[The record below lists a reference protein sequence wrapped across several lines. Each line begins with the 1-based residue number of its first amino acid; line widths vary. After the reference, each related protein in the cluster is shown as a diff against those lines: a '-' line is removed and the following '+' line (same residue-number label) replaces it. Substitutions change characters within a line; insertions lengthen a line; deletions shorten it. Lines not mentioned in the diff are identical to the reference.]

1 MVLRRVNFSESLSPT
16 SSLMIKPVI
25 ANQPLQLR
33 LLGMWSLVFRIDQ
46 KRSYMNSLQLGKSTP
61 YPDQYDPN
69 LLFPIQR
76 SVNRA
81 KLGIKEHAPLPFMGI
96 DIWNAYELSWLNAKG
111 KPQIAL
117 AEFQIPADSPNMIES
132 KSFKLYLNSINNSR
146 FENEDELRQR
156 LIADLSKV
164 AGSQIT
170 TRINPTDAIAKQGM
184 EEMGGVLLDRLDI
197 EVDCAAGADPS
208 LLGVNE
214 SFSPV
219 EQCLVSHLLKSNCPV
234 TGQPDWASV
243 QIRYQ
248 GRPILEEGLLRY
260 LIGFRQLG
268 EFHEHCVETI
278 FCDIKQQCKPEK
290 LSVYARYTR
299 RGGLDINPFRTD
311 YNAVWPDNTRH
322 ARQ

>member
-1 MVLRRVNFSESLSPT
+1 MATLSLGQT
-16 SSLMIKPVI
+16 T
-25 ANQPLQLR
+25 Q
-33 LLGMWSLVFRIDQ
+33 
-46 KRSYMNSLQLGKSTP
+46 
-61 YPDQYDPN
+61 YPNQYDPS
-69 LLFPIQR
+69 LLFPIPR
-76 SVNRA
+76 AENRA
-81 KLGIKEHAPLPFMGI
+81 KLGLKEGQALPFVGV
-96 DIWNAYELSWLNAKG
+96 DIWNAFELSWLNKKG

-117 AEFQIPADSPNMIES
+117 AEFQIPADSPYMIES
-132 KSFKLYLNSINNSR
+132 KSFKLYLNSLNNTH
-146 FENEDELRQR
+146 FEDESEIREL
-156 LIADLSKV
+156 LIKDLSAV
-164 AGSQIT
+164 AGSKIT
-170 TRINPTDAIAKQGM
+170 TRIQATEALAKKGM
-184 EEMGGVLLDRLDI
+184 QEMGGVLLDRLDI
-197 EVDCAAGADPS
+197 EVDPSMRADPS

-214 SFSPV
+214 SFGPI

-248 GRPILEEGLLRY
+248 GRPIFEEGLLRY

-278 FCDIKQQCKPEK
+278 FTDIKRQCKPEK

-311 YNAVWPDNTRH
+311 HNSPWPDNIRH

>member
-1 MVLRRVNFSESLSPT
+1 MATL
-16 SSLMIKPVI
+16 
-25 ANQPLQLR
+25 PLGQAT
-33 LLGMWSLVFRIDQ
+33 Q
-46 KRSYMNSLQLGKSTP
+46 
-61 YPDQYDPN
+61 YPDQYDPS
-69 LLFPIQR
+69 LLFQIPR
-76 SVNRA
+76 AENRL
-81 KLGIKEHAPLPFMGI
+81 KLGIKENQALPFVGV
-96 DIWNAYELSWLNAKG
+96 DIWNAFELSWLNPKG

-117 AEFQIPADSPNMIES
+117 AEFQIPADSPYMIES
-132 KSFKLYLNSINNSR
+132 KSFKLYLNSLNNAR
-146 FENEDELRQR
+146 FADENELRER
-156 LIADLSKV
+156 LIADLSTA
-164 AGSQIT
+164 AGSKIT
-170 TRINPTDAIAKQGM
+170 TRILANEVIAKKGM
-184 EEMGGVLLDRLDI
+184 QEMGGVLLDRLDI
-197 EVDCAAGADPS
+197 EIDPRIPADPS

-214 SFSPV
+214 DFGPI

-278 FCDIKQQCKPEK
+278 FSDIKRKCKPDK

-311 YNAVWPDNTRH
+311 HNAPWPDNTRH

>member
-1 MVLRRVNFSESLSPT
+1 MATL
-16 SSLMIKPVI
+16 
-25 ANQPLQLR
+25 PLGQ
-33 LLGMWSLVFRIDQ
+33 
-46 KRSYMNSLQLGKSTP
+46 STQ
-61 YPDQYDPN
+61 YPDHYDPS
-69 LLFPIQR
+69 LLFQIPR
-76 SVNRA
+76 SENRL
-81 KLGIKEHAPLPFMGI
+81 KLGIKENQALPFVGV
-96 DIWNAYELSWLNAKG
+96 DIWNAFELSWLNPKG

-117 AEFQIPADSPNMIES
+117 AEFQIPADSPHMIES
-132 KSFKLYLNSINNSR
+132 KSFKLYLNSLNNAH
-146 FENEDELRQR
+146 FADEQELRER
-156 LIADLSKV
+156 IIADLSAA
-164 AGSQIT
+164 AGSKIT
-170 TRINPTDAIAKQGM
+170 TRVQTNEAIAKKGM
-184 EEMGGVLLDRLDI
+184 QEMSGVLLDRLDI
-197 EVDCAAGADPS
+197 EIDPRIPADPS

-214 SFSPV
+214 DFGPI

-278 FCDIKQQCKPEK
+278 FSDIKRECKPDK

-311 YNAVWPDNTRH
+311 HNAPWPDNTRH

>member
-1 MVLRRVNFSESLSPT
+1 
-16 SSLMIKPVI
+16 
-25 ANQPLQLR
+25 
-33 LLGMWSLVFRIDQ
+33 VFRIGQ

-76 SVNRA
+76 SVNRI
-81 KLGIKEHAPLPFMGI
+81 KLGIQEHAALPFMGV

-132 KSFKLYLNSINNSR
+132 KSFKLYLNSLNNSR
-146 FENEDELRQR
+146 FGSEDELRQC

-170 TRINPTDAIAKQGM
+170 ARINPTDAIAKQGM
-184 EEMGGVLLDRLDI
+184 QEMGGVLLDRLDI
-197 EVDCAAGADPS
+197 EVDSAVGADSS

-219 EQCLVSHLLKSNCPV
+219 EQCFVSHLLKSNCPV

-311 YNAVWPDNTRH
+311 HNAVWPDNTRH

>member
-1 MVLRRVNFSESLSPT
+1 MTTL
-16 SSLMIKPVI
+16 
-25 ANQPLQLR
+25 PLGQTT
-33 LLGMWSLVFRIDQ
+33 Q
-46 KRSYMNSLQLGKSTP
+46 
-61 YPDQYDPN
+61 YPDQYDPG
-69 LLFPIQR
+69 LLYPIPR
-76 SVNRA
+76 SENRL
-81 KLGIKEHAPLPFMGI
+81 KLGIKNGQALPFVGV
-96 DIWNAYELSWLNAKG
+96 DIWNAFELSWLNQKG

-117 AEFQIPADSPNMIES
+117 AEFQIPADSPKMIES
-132 KSFKLYLNSINNSR
+132 KSFKLYLNSLNNAR
-146 FENEDELRQR
+146 FENENEVRER
-156 LIADLSKV
+156 LVADLSAV
-164 AGSQIT
+164 AGSKIT
-170 TRINPTDAIAKQGM
+170 ARIQANDAIAKKGM
-184 EEMGGVLLDRLDI
+184 QEMGGVLLDRLDI
-197 EVDCAAGADPS
+197 EIDPHIPADPK

-214 SFSPV
+214 DFGPI

-278 FCDIKQQCKPEK
+278 FSDIKRHCKPDK

-311 YNAVWPDNTRH
+311 HNAPWPENTRH
-322 ARQ
+322 SRQ

>member
-1 MVLRRVNFSESLSPT
+1 MSTLSLGQAT
-16 SSLMIKPVI
+16 
-25 ANQPLQLR
+25 Q
-33 LLGMWSLVFRIDQ
+33 
-46 KRSYMNSLQLGKSTP
+46 
-61 YPDQYDPN
+61 YPDQYDPS
-69 LLFPIQR
+69 LLFPIPR
-76 SVNRA
+76 SENRL
-81 KLGIKEHAPLPFMGI
+81 KLDIKPNQALPFVGV
-96 DIWNAYELSWLNAKG
+96 DIWNAFELGWLNKKG

-132 KSFKLYLNSINNSR
+132 KSFKLYLNSLNNAR
-146 FENEDELRQR
+146 FEDEAEVCER
-156 LIADLSKV
+156 LIADLSAV
-164 AGSQIT
+164 AGSKIA
-170 TRINPTDAIAKQGM
+170 TRINPAEMVAKKGM
-184 EEMGGVLLDRLDI
+184 QEMSGVLMDRLDI
-197 EVDCAAGADPS
+197 EIDPS
-208 LLGVNE
+208 LSADPALLEVNE
-214 SFSPV
+214 SFGPI

-260 LIGFRQLG
+260 LIGFRQKG

-278 FCDIKQQCKPEK
+278 FTDIKRQCKPEK

-311 YNAVWPDNTRH
+311 HNAPWPENTRH

>member
-1 MVLRRVNFSESLSPT
+1 MSTLSLGQ
-16 SSLMIKPVI
+16 
-25 ANQPLQLR
+25 A
-33 LLGMWSLVFRIDQ
+33 
-46 KRSYMNSLQLGKSTP
+46 TP
-61 YPDQYDPN
+61 YPDQYDPS
-69 LLFPIQR
+69 LLFPIPR
-76 SVNRA
+76 SENRL
-81 KLGIKEHAPLPFMGI
+81 KLNIKPNRPLPFVGV
-96 DIWNAYELSWLNAKG
+96 DIWNAFELSWLNKKG

-117 AEFQIPADSPNMIES
+117 AEFQVPADSPNMIES
-132 KSFKLYLNSINNSR
+132 KSFKLYLNSFNSAR
-146 FENEDELRQR
+146 FEDEAEVRER
-156 LIADLSKV
+156 LITDLSAV
-164 AGSQIT
+164 AGSKIT
-170 TRINPTDAIAKQGM
+170 TRIHSTEAVAKKGM
-184 EEMGGVLLDRLDI
+184 QEMSGVLMDRLDI
-197 EVDCAAGADPS
+197 EIDPS
-208 LLGVNE
+208 LSADATLLEVNE
-214 SFSPV
+214 SFGPI

-278 FCDIKQQCKPEK
+278 FTDIKRQCKPEK

-311 YNAVWPDNTRH
+311 HNSPWPENIRH

>member
-1 MVLRRVNFSESLSPT
+1 MATLPLGQN
-16 SSLMIKPVI
+16 SS
-25 ANQPLQLR
+25 
-33 LLGMWSLVFRIDQ
+33 
-46 KRSYMNSLQLGKSTP
+46 
-61 YPDQYDPN
+61 YPDQYNPS
-69 LLFPIQR
+69 LLFPIPR
-76 SVNRA
+76 SENRL
-81 KLGIKEHAPLPFMGI
+81 KLNIQPNQALPFIGV
-96 DIWNAYELSWLNAKG
+96 DLWNAFELSWLNQRG

-132 KSFKLYLNSINNSR
+132 KSFKLYLNSLNNAR
-146 FENEDELRQR
+146 FEDANEVKEK
-156 LIADLSKV
+156 ITTDLSMV
-164 AGSQIT
+164 AGSKIL
-170 TRINPTDAIAKQGM
+170 TRIISTEFAAKKGIQKM
-184 EEMGGVLLDRLDI
+184 DGVLLDRLDI
-197 EVDCAAGADPS
+197 EIDPYLAADPT
-208 LLGVNE
+208 LLEVNA
-214 SFSPV
+214 SFGPV

-278 FCDIKQQCKPEK
+278 FCDIKRQCKPEK

-311 YNAVWPDNTRH
+311 HNAPWPDNTRH

>member
-1 MVLRRVNFSESLSPT
+1 MSTL
-16 SSLMIKPVI
+16 
-25 ANQPLQLR
+25 PLGRATQ
-33 LLGMWSLVFRIDQ
+33 
-46 KRSYMNSLQLGKSTP
+46 
-61 YPDQYDPN
+61 YPDQFDPS
-69 LLFPIQR
+69 LLFPIPR
-76 SVNRA
+76 SENRL
-81 KLGIKEHAPLPFMGI
+81 KLNIRPDQALPFIGV
-96 DIWNAYELSWLNAKG
+96 DIWNAFELSWLNSKG
-111 KPQIAL
+111 KPQIAI

-132 KSFKLYLNSINNSR
+132 KSFKLYLNSLNNAR
-146 FENEDELRQR
+146 FEDESEVRER
-156 LIADLSKV
+156 LIADLSEV
-164 AGSQIT
+164 AGSQVV
-170 TRINPTDAIAKQGM
+170 TRISPSDAIAKKGIQ
-184 EEMGGVLLDRLDI
+184 EMSGVLIDRLDI
-197 EVDCAAGADPS
+197 EIDPKLKADPN
-208 LLGVNE
+208 LLQVNE
-214 SFSPV
+214 SFGPI

-278 FCDIKQQCKPEK
+278 FCDIKRECKPEK

-311 YNAVWPDNTRH
+311 HNAPWPDNTRH

>member
-1 MVLRRVNFSESLSPT
+1 MST
-16 SSLMIKPVI
+16 I
-25 ANQPLQLR
+25 A
-33 LLGMWSLVFRIDQ
+33 
-46 KRSYMNSLQLGKSTP
+46 LGKHTQ
-61 YPDQYDPN
+61 YPDQYDPG
-69 LLFPIQR
+69 LLFPIPR
-76 SVNRA
+76 SENRQ
-81 KLGIKEHAPLPFMGI
+81 KLGIKPNQALPFVGV
-96 DIWNAYELSWLNAKG
+96 DIWNAFELSWLNPKG

-132 KSFKLYLNSINNSR
+132 KSFKLYLNSLNSAR
-146 FENEDELRQR
+146 FENEAEVRER
-156 LIADLSKV
+156 LIEDLSTI
-164 AGSQIT
+164 AGSKIS
-170 TRINPTDAIAKQGM
+170 TRINPLDSVSKKGM
-184 EEMGGVLLDRLDI
+184 QEMSGVLMDRLDI
-197 EVDCAAGADPS
+197 DIDPS
-208 LLGVNE
+208 LAADPTLLAVNE
-214 SFSPV
+214 SFGPI

-234 TGQPDWASV
+234 TGQPDWASI

-278 FCDIKQQCKPEK
+278 FCDIKRQCKPEK

-311 YNAVWPDNTRH
+311 HNAPWPENIRH

>member
-1 MVLRRVNFSESLSPT
+1 MAILSLGQT
-16 SSLMIKPVI
+16 T
-25 ANQPLQLR
+25 Q
-33 LLGMWSLVFRIDQ
+33 
-46 KRSYMNSLQLGKSTP
+46 
-61 YPDQYDPN
+61 YPDQYDPS
-69 LLFPIQR
+69 LLFPIPR
-76 SVNRA
+76 AENRA
-81 KLGIKEHAPLPFMGI
+81 KLGLKESQPLPFVGI
-96 DIWNAYELSWLNAKG
+96 DIWNAFELSWLNKRG

-132 KSFKLYLNSINNSR
+132 KSFKLYLNSLNNAR
-146 FENEDELRQR
+146 FEDESELREL
-156 LIADLSKV
+156 LIKDLSDV
-164 AGSQIT
+164 AGSKIT
-170 TRINPTDAIAKQGM
+170 TRIQATETVAKKGIQ
-184 EEMGGVLLDRLDI
+184 EMGGVLLDRLDI
-197 EVDCAAGADPS
+197 EVDPSMPADPN

-214 SFSPV
+214 SFGPI

-234 TGQPDWASV
+234 TGQPDWASL

-278 FCDIKQQCKPEK
+278 FTDIKRQCKPEK

-311 YNAVWPDNTRH
+311 HNSPWPDNIRH

>member
-1 MVLRRVNFSESLSPT
+1 MATL
-16 SSLMIKPVI
+16 
-25 ANQPLQLR
+25 PLGQA
-33 LLGMWSLVFRIDQ
+33 SQ
-46 KRSYMNSLQLGKSTP
+46 
-61 YPDQYDPN
+61 YPDQYDPS
-69 LLFPIQR
+69 LLFPIPR
-76 SVNRA
+76 SENRA
-81 KLGIKEHAPLPFMGI
+81 KLGIEHNQALPFVGV
-96 DIWNAYELSWLNAKG
+96 DIWNAYELSWLNQRG

-117 AEFQIPADSPNMIES
+117 AEFQVPADSPNMIES
-132 KSFKLYLNSINNSR
+132 KSFKLYLNSLNSAR
-146 FENEDELRQR
+146 FESEDAVRERI
-156 LIADLSKV
+156 IADLSAV
-164 AGSQIT
+164 AGSKVS
-170 TRINPTDAIAKQGM
+170 TRIHPTEMVAKKGM
-184 EEMGGVLLDRLDI
+184 QEMTGVLIDRLDI
-197 EVDCAAGADPS
+197 EIDPNLSADPG
-208 LLGVNE
+208 LLGVND
-214 SFSPV
+214 SFGPI

-278 FCDIKQQCKPEK
+278 FSDIKRQCKPEK

-311 YNAVWPDNTRH
+311 HNAPWPDNTRH

>member
-1 MVLRRVNFSESLSPT
+1 MATL
-16 SSLMIKPVI
+16 
-25 ANQPLQLR
+25 PLGQAT
-33 LLGMWSLVFRIDQ
+33 Q
-46 KRSYMNSLQLGKSTP
+46 
-61 YPDQYDPN
+61 YPDQYDPS
-69 LLFPIQR
+69 LLFQIPR
-76 SVNRA
+76 TENRL
-81 KLGIKEHAPLPFMGI
+81 KLGIKENQALPFVGV
-96 DIWNAYELSWLNAKG
+96 DIWNAFELSWLNPKG

-117 AEFQIPADSPNMIES
+117 AEFQIPADSPYMIES
-132 KSFKLYLNSINNSR
+132 KSFKLYLNSLNNMH
-146 FENEDELRQR
+146 FADENELRER
-156 LIADLSKV
+156 LIIDLSTA
-164 AGSQIT
+164 AGSKIT
-170 TRINPTDAIAKQGM
+170 ARIHANETVAKKGM
-184 EEMGGVLLDRLDI
+184 QEMGGVLLDRLDI
-197 EVDCAAGADPS
+197 EVDPRIPADPS

-214 SFSPV
+214 DFGPI

-243 QIRYQ
+243 EIRYQ

-278 FCDIKQQCKPEK
+278 FSDIKRACKPDK

-311 YNAVWPDNTRH
+311 HNAPWPENTRH

>member
-1 MVLRRVNFSESLSPT
+1 MATL
-16 SSLMIKPVI
+16 
-25 ANQPLQLR
+25 PLGQAT
-33 LLGMWSLVFRIDQ
+33 Q
-46 KRSYMNSLQLGKSTP
+46 
-61 YPDQYDPN
+61 YPDQYDPS
-69 LLFPIQR
+69 LLFQIPRAQ
-76 SVNRA
+76 NRL
-81 KLGIKEHAPLPFMGI
+81 KLGIKENQSLPFVGV
-96 DIWNAYELSWLNAKG
+96 DIWNAFELSWLNPKG

-117 AEFQIPADSPNMIES
+117 AEFQIPADSPYMIES
-132 KSFKLYLNSINNSR
+132 KSFKLYLNSLNNTN
-146 FENEDELRQR
+146 FHDEHELRER
-156 LIADLSKV
+156 LITDLSAAAGCKITARIQANEMV
-164 AGSQIT
+164 AKKGIQ
-170 TRINPTDAIAKQGM
+170 
-184 EEMGGVLLDRLDI
+184 EMSGVLLDRLDI
-197 EVDCAAGADPS
+197 EIDPHIPADPS

-214 SFSPV
+214 DFGPI

-278 FCDIKQQCKPEK
+278 FSDIKRECKPDK
-290 LSVYARYTR
+290 LAVYARYTR

-311 YNAVWPDNTRH
+311 YNAAWPDNTRH

>member
-1 MVLRRVNFSESLSPT
+1 MST
-16 SSLMIKPVI
+16 I
-25 ANQPLQLR
+25 PLGQAT
-33 LLGMWSLVFRIDQ
+33 Q
-46 KRSYMNSLQLGKSTP
+46 

-69 LLFPIQR
+69 LLFPIPR
-76 SVNRA
+76 AENRL
-81 KLGIKEHAPLPFMGI
+81 KLDIKPNQALPFVGI
-96 DIWNAYELSWLNAKG
+96 DIWNAFELSWLNKKG

-132 KSFKLYLNSINNSR
+132 KSFKLYLNSLNNAR
-146 FENEDELRQR
+146 FEDEAEIRER
-156 LIADLSKV
+156 LITDLSAV
-164 AGSQIT
+164 AGSKIA
-170 TRINPTDAIAKQGM
+170 TRINQNETVAKKGM
-184 EEMGGVLLDRLDI
+184 QEMSGVLMDRLDI
-197 EVDCAAGADPS
+197 EIDPS
-208 LLGVNE
+208 LPADPGLLEVNE
-214 SFSPV
+214 SFGPI

-260 LIGFRQLG
+260 LIGFRHLG

-278 FCDIKQQCKPEK
+278 FTDIKRQCKPEK

-311 YNAVWPDNTRH
+311 HNAPWPENIRH

>member
-1 MVLRRVNFSESLSPT
+1 M
-16 SSLMIKPVI
+16 
-25 ANQPLQLR
+25 ANLP
-33 LLGMWSLVFRIDQ
+33 
-46 KRSYMNSLQLGKSTP
+46 LGKNSS
-61 YPDQYDPN
+61 YPDQYSPN
-69 LLFPIQR
+69 LLFPIPR
-76 SVNRA
+76 SENRL
-81 KLGIKEHAPLPFMGI
+81 KLSIEPKQALPFVGV
-96 DIWNAYELSWLNAKG
+96 DIWNAYELSWLNQKG

-117 AEFQIPADSPNMIES
+117 AEFQVPADSPNMIES
-132 KSFKLYLNSINNSR
+132 KSFKLYLNSLNSAR
-146 FENEDELRQR
+146 FENEDEVRER
-156 LIADLSKV
+156 LIADLSAV
-164 AGSQIT
+164 AGKHIS
-170 TRINPTDAIAKQGM
+170 TRIHAPESLSKKGM
-184 EEMGGVLLDRLDI
+184 QEMNGVLMDRLDI
-197 EVDCAAGADPS
+197 TIDPS
-208 LLGVNE
+208 LPADPALLEVNE
-214 SFSPV
+214 SFGPI

-278 FCDIKQQCKPEK
+278 FCDIKRQCKPEK

-311 YNAVWPDNTRH
+311 HNAPWPENTRH

>member
-1 MVLRRVNFSESLSPT
+1 MATL
-16 SSLMIKPVI
+16 
-25 ANQPLQLR
+25 PLGQA
-33 LLGMWSLVFRIDQ
+33 SQ
-46 KRSYMNSLQLGKSTP
+46 
-61 YPDQYDPN
+61 YPDQYDPD
-69 LLFPIQR
+69 LLFQIPR
-76 SVNRA
+76 SENRL
-81 KLGIKEHAPLPFMGI
+81 KLNIKQDQALPFVGV
-96 DIWNAYELSWLNAKG
+96 DIWNAFELSWLNAKG

-132 KSFKLYLNSINNSR
+132 KSFKLYLNSLNNAR
-146 FENEDELRQR
+146 FTDEQEVRER
-156 LIADLSKV
+156 LIQDLSGA
-164 AGSQIT
+164 AGSKIT
-170 TRINPTDAIAKQGM
+170 ARLQANETIAKKGIQ
-184 EEMGGVLLDRLDI
+184 EMGGVLLDRLDI
-197 EVDCAAGADPS
+197 EIDPHIPADPS
-208 LLGVNE
+208 LLSINE
-214 SFSPV
+214 DFGPI

-278 FCDIKQQCKPEK
+278 FSDIKRECKPDK

-311 YNAVWPDNTRH
+311 HNAPWPENIRH

>member
-1 MVLRRVNFSESLSPT
+1 MST
-16 SSLMIKPVI
+16 I
-25 ANQPLQLR
+25 A
-33 LLGMWSLVFRIDQ
+33 
-46 KRSYMNSLQLGKSTP
+46 LGKHTQ
-61 YPDQYDPN
+61 YPDQYDPG
-69 LLFPIQR
+69 LLFPIPR
-76 SVNRA
+76 SENRQ
-81 KLGIKEHAPLPFMGI
+81 KLGIKPNQALPFVGV
-96 DIWNAYELSWLNAKG
+96 DIWNAFELSWLNPKG

-132 KSFKLYLNSINNSR
+132 KSFKLYLNSLNSAR
-146 FENEDELRQR
+146 FENEAEVCKR
-156 LIADLSKV
+156 LIEDLSTI
-164 AGSQIT
+164 AGSKIS
-170 TRINPTDAIAKQGM
+170 TRINPLDSVSKKGM
-184 EEMGGVLLDRLDI
+184 QEMSGVLMDRLDI
-197 EVDCAAGADPS
+197 DIDPS
-208 LLGVNE
+208 LAADPTLLAVNE
-214 SFSPV
+214 SFGPI

-234 TGQPDWASV
+234 TGQPDWASI

-278 FCDIKQQCKPEK
+278 FCDIKRQCKPEK

-311 YNAVWPDNTRH
+311 HNAPWPENIRH

>member
-1 MVLRRVNFSESLSPT
+1 MATL
-16 SSLMIKPVI
+16 
-25 ANQPLQLR
+25 PLGQAT
-33 LLGMWSLVFRIDQ
+33 Q
-46 KRSYMNSLQLGKSTP
+46 
-61 YPDQYDPN
+61 YPDQYDPS
-69 LLFPIQR
+69 LLFQIPRAQ
-76 SVNRA
+76 NRL
-81 KLGIKEHAPLPFMGI
+81 KLGIKENQSLPFVGV
-96 DIWNAYELSWLNAKG
+96 DIWNAFELSWLNPKG

-117 AEFQIPADSPNMIES
+117 AEFQIPADSPYMIES
-132 KSFKLYLNSINNSR
+132 KSFKLYLNSLNNTN
-146 FENEDELRQR
+146 FHDEHELRER
-156 LIADLSKV
+156 LITDLSAA
-164 AGSQIT
+164 AGCKIT
-170 TRINPTDAIAKQGM
+170 ARIQANEMIAKKGIQ
-184 EEMGGVLLDRLDI
+184 EMSGVLLDRLDI
-197 EVDCAAGADPS
+197 EIDPHIPADPS

-214 SFSPV
+214 DFGPI

-278 FCDIKQQCKPEK
+278 FSDIKRECRPDK
-290 LSVYARYTR
+290 LAVYARYTR

-311 YNAVWPDNTRH
+311 YNASWPDNTRH

>member
-1 MVLRRVNFSESLSPT
+1 MSTIP
-16 SSLMIKPVI
+16 
-25 ANQPLQLR
+25 
-33 LLGMWSLVFRIDQ
+33 
-46 KRSYMNSLQLGKSTP
+46 LGKASE
-61 YPDQYDPN
+61 YPGQYDPN
-69 LLFPIQR
+69 LLFPILR
-76 SVNRA
+76 SENRL
-81 KLGIKEHAPLPFMGI
+81 KLDIKPNQALPFVGV
-96 DIWNAYELSWLNAKG
+96 DIWNAFELSWLNKKG

-117 AEFQIPADSPNMIES
+117 AEFQVPADSPNMIES
-132 KSFKLYLNSINNSR
+132 KSFKLYLNSLNSAR
-146 FENEDELRQR
+146 FEDEAEVRER
-156 LIADLSKV
+156 LIADLSAV
-164 AGSQIT
+164 AGSKIA
-170 TRINPTDAIAKQGM
+170 TRINQNETVAKKGM
-184 EEMGGVLLDRLDI
+184 QEMSGILIDRLDI
-197 EVDCAAGADPS
+197 EIDPS
-208 LLGVNE
+208 LSADPALLEVNE
-214 SFSPV
+214 SFGPI

-278 FCDIKQQCKPEK
+278 FTDIKRQCKPEK

-311 YNAVWPDNTRH
+311 HNAPWPENIRH

>member
-1 MVLRRVNFSESLSPT
+1 MAIL
-16 SSLMIKPVI
+16 
-25 ANQPLQLR
+25 PLGQAT
-33 LLGMWSLVFRIDQ
+33 Q
-46 KRSYMNSLQLGKSTP
+46 
-61 YPDQYDPN
+61 YPDQYDPG
-69 LLFPIQR
+69 LLFQIPR
-76 SVNRA
+76 SKNRL
-81 KLGIKEHAPLPFMGI
+81 KLNIKDGQALPFVGV
-96 DIWNAYELSWLNAKG
+96 DIWNAFELSWLNHKG

-132 KSFKLYLNSINNSR
+132 KSFKLYLNSLNNAR
-146 FENEDELRQR
+146 FADEEQVRER
-156 LIADLSKV
+156 LVADLSAA
-164 AGSQIT
+164 AGSKIT
-170 TRINPTDAIAKQGM
+170 ARIQANEAIAKKGM
-184 EEMGGVLLDRLDI
+184 QEMGGVLLDRLDI
-197 EVDCAAGADPS
+197 EIDPSIPANPS

-214 SFSPV
+214 DFGPI

-278 FCDIKQQCKPEK
+278 FSDIKRECKPDK

-311 YNAVWPDNTRH
+311 HNAPWPENTRH

>member
-1 MVLRRVNFSESLSPT
+1 MSILT
-16 SSLMIKPVI
+16 
-25 ANQPLQLR
+25 
-33 LLGMWSLVFRIDQ
+33 LGQ
-46 KRSYMNSLQLGKSTP
+46 ATP
-61 YPDQYDPN
+61 YPDQYDPS
-69 LLFPIQR
+69 LLFPIPR
-76 SVNRA
+76 SENRL
-81 KLGIKEHAPLPFMGI
+81 KLDIKANQALPFVGV
-96 DIWNAYELSWLNAKG
+96 DIWNAFELSWLNKKG

-117 AEFQIPADSPNMIES
+117 AEFQVPADTPNMVES
-132 KSFKLYLNSINNSR
+132 KSFKLYLNSFNSAR
-146 FENEDELRQR
+146 FEDEAAVRER
-156 LIADLSKV
+156 LIADLSAV
-164 AGSQIT
+164 AGGKIA
-170 TRINPTDAIAKQGM
+170 TRINPTEAVAKKGM
-184 EEMGGVLLDRLDI
+184 QEMSGVLMDRLDI
-197 EVDCAAGADPS
+197 EIDPS
-208 LLGVNE
+208 LSADPALLEVNE
-214 SFSPV
+214 SFGPI

-278 FCDIKQQCKPEK
+278 FTDIKRQCKPEK

-311 YNAVWPDNTRH
+311 HNSPWPENLRH

>member
-1 MVLRRVNFSESLSPT
+1 MATL
-16 SSLMIKPVI
+16 
-25 ANQPLQLR
+25 PLGQAT
-33 LLGMWSLVFRIDQ
+33 Q
-46 KRSYMNSLQLGKSTP
+46 
-61 YPDQYDPN
+61 YPDQYDPS
-69 LLFPIQR
+69 LLFQIPR
-76 SVNRA
+76 SENRL
-81 KLGIKEHAPLPFMGI
+81 KLNIKQDQALPFVGV
-96 DIWNAYELSWLNAKG
+96 DIWNAFELSWLNPKG

-132 KSFKLYLNSINNSR
+132 KSFKLYLNSLNNAR
-146 FENEDELRQR
+146 FADEQEVRER
-156 LIADLSKV
+156 LIKDLSGA
-164 AGSQIT
+164 AGSKIT
-170 TRINPTDAIAKQGM
+170 ARLHANETIAKKGM
-184 EEMGGVLLDRLDI
+184 QEMGGVVLDRLDI
-197 EVDCAAGADPS
+197 EIDPHIPADPS
-208 LLGVNE
+208 LLGINE
-214 SFSPV
+214 DFGPI

-278 FCDIKQQCKPEK
+278 FSDIKRECKPDK

-311 YNAVWPDNTRH
+311 HNAPWPENTRH

>member
-1 MVLRRVNFSESLSPT
+1 MATL
-16 SSLMIKPVI
+16 
-25 ANQPLQLR
+25 PLGQA
-33 LLGMWSLVFRIDQ
+33 SQ
-46 KRSYMNSLQLGKSTP
+46 
-61 YPDQYDPN
+61 YPDQYDPS
-69 LLFPIQR
+69 LLFPIPR
-76 SVNRA
+76 AENRL
-81 KLGIKEHAPLPFMGI
+81 KLNINTNQVLPFVGV
-96 DIWNAYELSWLNAKG
+96 DIWNAFELSWLNKKG

-117 AEFQIPADSPNMIES
+117 AEFQVPADSPNMIES
-132 KSFKLYLNSINNSR
+132 KSFKLYLNSLNSAR
-146 FENEDELRQR
+146 FEDEAEVRER
-156 LIADLSKV
+156 LITDLSAV
-164 AGSQIT
+164 AGSKIS
-170 TRINPTDAIAKQGM
+170 TRINSIEAIAKKGM
-184 EEMGGVLLDRLDI
+184 QEMSGVLMDRLDI
-197 EVDCAAGADPS
+197 EVDPNLSTDPM
-208 LLGVNE
+208 LLEVNE
-214 SFSPV
+214 SFGPI

-278 FCDIKQQCKPEK
+278 FCDIKRQCKPEK

-311 YNAVWPDNTRH
+311 HNAPWPENTRH

>member
-1 MVLRRVNFSESLSPT
+1 MPT
-16 SSLMIKPVI
+16 I
-25 ANQPLQLR
+25 PLGQAT
-33 LLGMWSLVFRIDQ
+33 Q
-46 KRSYMNSLQLGKSTP
+46 
-61 YPDQYDPN
+61 YPDQYDPS
-69 LLFPIQR
+69 LLFPIAR
-76 SVNRA
+76 SENRL
-81 KLGIKEHAPLPFMGI
+81 KLGIQANQALPFVGV
-96 DIWNAYELSWLNAKG
+96 DIWNAFELSWLNKRG

-132 KSFKLYLNSINNSR
+132 KSFKLYLNSLNNAR
-146 FENEDELRQR
+146 FEDEAEVRER
-156 LIADLSKV
+156 LITDLSAV
-164 AGSQIT
+164 AGSKIA
-170 TRINPTDAIAKQGM
+170 TRINLAEVVAKKGIQ
-184 EEMGGVLLDRLDI
+184 EMSGVLMDRLDI
-197 EVDCAAGADPS
+197 EIDPS
-208 LLGVNE
+208 LSADPTLLEVNA
-214 SFSPV
+214 SFGPI

-260 LIGFRQLG
+260 LIGFRQKG

-278 FCDIKQQCKPEK
+278 FTDIKRQCKPEK

-311 YNAVWPDNTRH
+311 HNSPWPDNTRH

>member
-1 MVLRRVNFSESLSPT
+1 MATL
-16 SSLMIKPVI
+16 
-25 ANQPLQLR
+25 PLGQ
-33 LLGMWSLVFRIDQ
+33 
-46 KRSYMNSLQLGKSTP
+46 STQ
-61 YPDQYDPN
+61 YPDHYDPS
-69 LLFPIQR
+69 LLFQIPR
-76 SVNRA
+76 SENRL
-81 KLGIKEHAPLPFMGI
+81 KLGIKENQALPFVGV
-96 DIWNAYELSWLNAKG
+96 DIWNAFELSWLNPKG

-117 AEFQIPADSPNMIES
+117 AEFQIPADSPHMIES
-132 KSFKLYLNSINNSR
+132 KSFKLYLNSLNNAR
-146 FENEDELRQR
+146 FADEHELRER
-156 LIADLSKV
+156 LIADLSAA
-164 AGSQIT
+164 AGSKIT
-170 TRINPTDAIAKQGM
+170 ARIQTNEVIAKKGM
-184 EEMGGVLLDRLDI
+184 QEMNGVLLDRLDI
-197 EVDCAAGADPS
+197 EIDPRIPADPS
-208 LLGVNE
+208 LLGINE
-214 SFSPV
+214 DFGPI

-278 FCDIKQQCKPEK
+278 FSDIKRECKPDK

-311 YNAVWPDNTRH
+311 HNAPWPDNTRH

>member
-1 MVLRRVNFSESLSPT
+1 MATL
-16 SSLMIKPVI
+16 
-25 ANQPLQLR
+25 PLGQAT
-33 LLGMWSLVFRIDQ
+33 Q
-46 KRSYMNSLQLGKSTP
+46 
-61 YPDQYDPN
+61 YPDQYDPS
-69 LLFPIQR
+69 LLFQIPR
-76 SVNRA
+76 TENRL
-81 KLGIKEHAPLPFMGI
+81 KLGIKENQALPFVGV
-96 DIWNAYELSWLNAKG
+96 DIWNAFELSWLNPKG

-117 AEFQIPADSPNMIES
+117 AEFQIPADSPYMIES
-132 KSFKLYLNSINNSR
+132 KSFKLYLNSLNNMH
-146 FENEDELRQR
+146 FADENELRER
-156 LIADLSKV
+156 LIIDLSTA
-164 AGSQIT
+164 AGSKIT
-170 TRINPTDAIAKQGM
+170 ARIHANETVAKKGM
-184 EEMGGVLLDRLDI
+184 QEMGGVLLDRLDI
-197 EVDCAAGADPS
+197 EVDPRIPADPS

-214 SFSPV
+214 DFGPI

-278 FCDIKQQCKPEK
+278 FSDIKRACKPDK

-311 YNAVWPDNTRH
+311 HNAPWPENTRH

>member
-1 MVLRRVNFSESLSPT
+1 MATL
-16 SSLMIKPVI
+16 
-25 ANQPLQLR
+25 PLGQ
-33 LLGMWSLVFRIDQ
+33 
-46 KRSYMNSLQLGKSTP
+46 STQ

-69 LLFPIQR
+69 LLFQIPR
-76 SVNRA
+76 TENRL
-81 KLGIKEHAPLPFMGI
+81 KLGIKENQALPFVGV
-96 DIWNAYELSWLNAKG
+96 DIWNAFELSWLNPKG

-117 AEFQIPADSPNMIES
+117 AEFQIPADSPYMIES
-132 KSFKLYLNSINNSR
+132 KSFKLYLNSLNNAH
-146 FENEDELRQR
+146 FADENELRER
-156 LIADLSKV
+156 LIADLSAA
-164 AGSQIT
+164 AGSKIT
-170 TRINPTDAIAKQGM
+170 ARIQANETIAKKGM
-184 EEMGGVLLDRLDI
+184 QEMGGVLLDRLDI
-197 EVDCAAGADPS
+197 EIDPRIPADPS
-208 LLGVNE
+208 LLGINE
-214 SFSPV
+214 DFGPI

-278 FCDIKQQCKPEK
+278 FSDIKRECKPDK

-311 YNAVWPDNTRH
+311 HNALWPDNIRH